1 MNIVSL
7 GITITVLLILL
18 GIIFPKSKFF
28 LRSCSWLGLLF
39 CQVVIPVAQTILITL
54 TFFLTA
60 DTHSI
65 NGISVTNGVFS
76 FFWQQHG
83 GMPD

>member
-28 LRSCSWLGLLF
+28 CDLAAGLDYCF
-39 CQVVIPVAQTILITL
+39 VK
-54 TFFLTA
+54 
-60 DTHSI
+60 
-65 NGISVTNGVFS
+65 
-76 FFWQQHG
+76 W
-83 GMPD
+83 